1 MTIGEALKKL
11 RQSLELTQAQMIQG
25 SKISITHYSKMEKG
39 QNRIFVDDLM
49 IILQLHGVSPADFF
63 KEYFPTKE
71 DTISS
76 KISQELNRSFY
87 KNDIKKA
94 KELQKLI
101 LNTKHVS
108 TELKDRAGLIIA
120 VLTARDN
127 KTDTTAITQAM
138 HDFFKYK
145 EWMNDYNAIT
155 LLSNSIR
162 KDNLKDLTPL
172 IMMLIRKYKK
182 LNEQNLTKQRRLATV
197 GINYLYV
204 LRKYFSNSDKIAF
217 KILSWL
223 ESLTA
228 DPELCL
234 YKELI
239 LYFHS
244 VYTDKRQ
251 AILIKKL
258 LKLSDYPK
266 IADNLPE

>member
-1 MTIGEALKKL
+1 
-11 RQSLELTQAQMIQG
+11 
-25 SKISITHYSKMEKG
+25 
-39 QNRIFVDDLM
+39 
-49 IILQLHGVSPADFF
+49 
-63 KEYFPTKE
+63 
-71 DTISS
+71 
-76 KISQELNRSFY
+76 
-87 KNDIKKA
+87 
-94 KELQKLI
+94 
-101 LNTKHVS
+101 
-108 TELKDRAGLIIA
+108 
-120 VLTARDN
+120 
-127 KTDTTAITQAM
+127 
-138 HDFFKYK
+138 
-145 EWMNDYNAIT
+145 
-155 LLSNSIR
+155 
-162 KDNLKDLTPL
+162 
-172 IMMLIRKYKK
+172 MMLIRKYKK